1 VASRPAPGCRR
12 VLNVTED
19 VTESMSIE
27 PKLDPQA
34 RALLERFA
42 ASPAVDL
49 DTLIAAE
56 ARRSYR
62 EGRLAL
68 APPRVAIEETRD
80 FSFPG
85 TAGGVNARYYRP
97 LGEKPGEALPVAV
110 YFHGGGWV
118 CGDLDTHDSV
128 CRGIAVYG
136 RCAVVAID
144 YRMGPEHKFPAAV
157 EDAIAAVKWVSAN
170 ADALQVDA
178 SRLAVAGESAGGN
191 LAAVAAIALRE
202 SGPAIAMQVLV
213 YPVVDQASNTG
224 SLERFASGYSLTRE
238 LLRWYQ
244 KQYLRDE
251 RDRADWRASP
261 LLARDHSRLPQA
273 YILTAGFDP
282 LLDEGQAYAD
292 RLRHA
297 GVSVV
302 YECFEGMIH
311 GFLPMGGA
319 LAAARHAHYRIG
331 QMLRTCFG
339 TLPGSRP

>member
-1 VASRPAPGCRR
+1 VNEAVPDAPQ
-12 VLNVTED
+12 
-19 VTESMSIE
+19 
-27 PKLDPQA
+27 LDPQA

-42 ASPAVDL
+42 SSPAPAL
-49 DTLIAAE
+49 DSLSVAE

-68 APPRVAIEETRD
+68 APPPAAMEETRD
-80 FSFPG
+80 FFIPG
-85 TAGGVNARYYRP
+85 GAGDIKARYYRP
-97 LGEKPGEALPVAV
+97 PGENPGAALPAVV
-110 YFHGGGWV
+110 YFHGGGWT

-128 CRGIAVYG
+128 CRGIAVHG
-136 RCAVVAID
+136 RCSVVAVD

-170 ADALQVDA
+170 AGPLQVDA

-191 LAAVAAIALRE
+191 LAAVAAIALRDP
-202 SGPAIAMQVLV
+202 GPAIAMQVLA
-213 YPVVDQASNTG
+213 YPVVDQASDTD
-224 SLERFASGYSLTRE
+224 SLRRFARGYSLTAD

-244 KQYLRDE
+244 AQYLRDE
-251 RDRADWRASP
+251 GDRADWRASP
-261 LLARDHSRLPQA
+261 LLARDHSRLAPA

-282 LLDEGQAYAD
+282 LLEQGKAYAD
-292 RLRHA
+292 RLEQA

-331 QMLRTCFG
+331 QMLRTRFG
-339 TLPGSRP
+339 TVPGVRP